1 MKHMSNTHKCQENET
16 QNEVWVE
23 NEYMPPILTL
33 VGHTKTGSF
42 EHSERINFCPYCGK
56 DLRLGKED
64 ERD

>member
-1 MKHMSNTHKCQENET
+1 MSHTHKCQENET

-23 NEYMPPILTL
+23 NEYMPPMLTL
-33 VGHTKTGSF
+33 VGHTETGCF

-64 ERD
+64 KHG